1 MNPTTSFLAAVALSS
16 ASYALADDSSSDSV
30 SEQDLLNQA
39 IRSDQMMTDDEF
51 HSTQSESLNALGY
64 RSISTNSSFEEL
76 RQDDSISQAN
86 FYDSPYRV
94 SLFNPQ
100 NGEDSERLWSQTKS
114 IFAYGV
120 GVAGVLALMP
130 ESITNWEKDDIK
142 LMNKWWDNVR
152 SGPVWDRD
160 DHVINYIGHPY
171 FGGVYY
177 QAARKSGYRQWDA
190 FMYSTLMSTFYWEY
204 GIEAFAEVP
213 SIQDLVVTPTLGWVY
228 GEWAF
233 NKEKEIRLRGGTV
246 FGSDALGSTALFF
259 LDPVDSLGRGVNN
272 IAGREIV
279 KAGTGFVGVH
289 SNVLRNGEVE
299 TKYQMQVQYAFG
311 AGETDDSLK
320 RRQKKNYHQYT
331 DDPVTYGIVGVSAGF
346 AYPQLDKERNLK
358 NDFAPAFTLGL
369 YFTNQL
375 SARLGYM
382 QGNYE
387 STVDN
392 QKHIYENYSFD
403 VQYYLF
409 ADNALKPYINAGVGE
424 AMLNKD
430 RDTKKLQWNIG
441 TGLHYT
447 LNANWSIQADWK
459 YAYHRNSGARD
470 SLWGSRLIYRFG
482 EGNKH
487 I

>member
-76 RQDDSISQAN
+76 RQDDSISQTN

-213 SIQDLVVTPTLGWVY
+213 SIQDLVVTPTLGWYMVNGHLIKRKKFVY
-228 GEWAF
+228 VA
-233 NKEKEIRLRGGTV
+233 
-246 FGSDALGSTALFF
+246 
-259 LDPVDSLGRGVNN
+259 
-272 IAGREIV
+272 
-279 KAGTGFVGVH
+279 
-289 SNVLRNGEVE
+289 VLCSVPMRW
-299 TKYQMQVQYAFG
+299 VQ
-311 AGETDDSLK
+311 L
-320 RRQKKNYHQYT
+320 
-331 DDPVTYGIVGVSAGF
+331 P
-346 AYPQLDKERNLK
+346 
-358 NDFAPAFTLGL
+358 
-369 YFTNQL
+369 YF
-375 SARLGYM
+375 S
-382 QGNYE
+382 
-387 STVDN
+387 
-392 QKHIYENYSFD
+392 
-403 VQYYLF
+403 
-409 ADNALKPYINAGVGE
+409 
-424 AMLNKD
+424 
-430 RDTKKLQWNIG
+430 
-441 TGLHYT
+441 
-447 LNANWSIQADWK
+447 
-459 YAYHRNSGARD
+459 
-470 SLWGSRLIYRFG
+470 
-482 EGNKH
+482 
-487 I
+487 